1 MRNAGLDEA
10 QAGIKTAGRNIN
22 NLRYT
27 DDTNL
32 MAESEKEIKSLLMK
46 VKEQSEKVGFKLNI
60 QKIKVMVF
68 GPIISC
74 QIDGKTMKTVRD
86 FIFLSSKITADGDCS
101 HEIKTISPWKKSY
114 DQPRQHIKK
123 QRHCI
128 TQTSLVAQTVK
139 CVPTMRKTWV
149 QSLVREDLLE
159 KEMATHSS
167 VLAWKIPWTEEP
179 GRLQS
184 MGLQR
189 VGYD

>member
-1 MRNAGLDEA
+1 
-10 QAGIKTAGRNIN
+10 
-22 NLRYT
+22 
-27 DDTNL
+27 
-32 MAESEKEIKSLLMK
+32 MK

-123 QRHCI
+123 QRHRI

-167 VLAWKIPWTEEP
+167 VLAWKIPWTVEP

-184 MGLQR
+184 MGSQR
-189 VGYD
+189 VRYD